1 MPKFSIRYPYL
12 IIVICLMVCVLGVA
26 SIVRMP
32 VDLFPSIKIPV
43 VVVATF
49 FSGMPPEQMEND
61 ITGPFERFFTLGSGI
76 EHIESRSLPGVSL
89 VKVYFQPGTNAD
101 AAVSS
106 ISNLAM
112 AQLRRLP
119 PGTLPPVVLKFDASS
134 LPVCL
139 ITLKGEGLNETQLRD
154 LGQFSVRNQVANVPG
169 ASVPQ
174 PFGGRFRQI
183 MVYVDPL
190 KLEAHQLSV
199 MDVVRSVNQS
209 NLILPAGDVKIGP
222 LDYSLYTNSQL
233 RDVDDINRVPLK
245 MVNGNPVM
253 VADVGYAKDGA
264 QIQTNV
270 VRIDGQPSVY
280 TPVLKQG
287 GDTNTIAVVDG
298 IRKAIS
304 NLLDVPKSLVTSVV
318 FDQSVFVKTAIENLI
333 HEGATGLL
341 LTGLMILLFLGDL
354 RATVAVFLSIPLSAF
369 ALFIM
374 LSFGDNSINSMVL
387 GGLALAFSR
396 LIDDSVV
403 VLENIFRHIELGESP
418 EVAADIGAMEVQ
430 LPVLASTL
438 TTAIVFL
445 PVIFLYG
452 VSRFLFTALALGV
465 VLSLCAS
472 YFAAMSVVPLF
483 CAKLIKGHKPHG
495 AREEPGEKPKS
506 LFGRF
511 NAWFNRSFHA
521 FLDRFDKMQNI
532 TLGRPAMT
540 VALIFCF
547 VALGGCATYYLG
559 LSYFPRTDPGQF
571 VINFKAPTGTR
582 IEVTEQEAAKVEN
595 LIRRIV
601 QPDELHLIVSN
612 LGTTADFSAIY
623 TSNSASHTGF
633 IQVALDEH
641 HKVGSYEYMDR
652 VRKAMKSE
660 LPELAAYFQ
669 SGGLVDAVLN
679 LGQPAPIDIQVSGS
693 DLSQDSAVATEIAAK
708 VKAIPGVSDV
718 LIPQDIDAPSLQL
731 EIDRLHSS
739 QMGLS
744 EQEVVGNVITA
755 LTSDQM
761 IAPSYWIDPK
771 NGNQYM
777 LTVQYPEP
785 YVKTLS
791 DLKGI
796 PLRSSDEL
804 NTTRLDAVAKVIPL
818 QAPTEVD
825 HFQLRRVIDIFVAP
839 KEEELGRIAR
849 AVNQIVHEIKTPEN
863 VRVNIHGS
871 VQSMNASFV
880 AFGFGLMLS
889 LILVYLILVAQ
900 FKSFMDP
907 FLILLAVP
915 PGLAGV
921 VFMLVLSGTTLNIMS
936 LMGVVMMAGIVVS
949 NSILIVE
956 FTHRLMEDGMEL
968 REAAQF
974 ACRVRLRPILMTSLA
989 TIIGLLPMALK
1000 LGTGSEAYAPLARSI
1015 IGGLLA
1021 SLMFTVFL
1029 VPAAFI
1035 LVYRRRRQHPPS
1047 PPEGSHEP
1055 QHGPRIPAEA
1065 LVIPVVVLSL
1075 CLLSGTARA
1084 ADPAPMHLTLEKA
1097 ESIALRHAPE
1107 IAQAYFSAAS
1117 ASQVVRE
1124 VRAGLFPQMMGNM
1137 IGVADS
1143 NTIGKALGLG
1153 ELIGNG
1159 NITHFGASGGLSNSG
1174 IYTRESNGIL
1184 FSQLITDF
1192 GRTNNYVAAARFNA
1206 LSAAQKT
1213 QLARAQVLL
1222 MADQAYFQV
1231 LEGNALIRVAN
1242 ETIVTRQLVV
1252 DLTNALVESKLRSE
1266 LDSSLAQV
1274 ALEEARLLL
1283 LQADGRQKGAQ
1294 ADLSAALGFRY
1305 PVSFILDD
1313 ETIKTPNEWAQLAI
1327 LIAEA
1332 MRNRPEAIA
1341 VRFRHDAALQNAIAE
1356 KKARLPVVS
1365 FLGAYGR
1372 TPAGNTAVQE
1382 TYAVAG
1388 VNVEVPILDGG
1399 RISARSSE
1407 ATLTANA
1414 VGKEVEA
1421 LEDQI
1426 ARDVNLAWL
1435 NVTIT
1440 RKRIEVTSSLLAN
1453 ATKAMELA
1461 KARYQS
1467 GLASFVELS
1476 QAELGMTE
1484 AEIQNATAKYEYQ
1497 IGLTALDFQAGA
1509 LKYVKPL
1516 PSVR

>member
-32 VDLFPSIKIPV
+32 VDLFPAIKIPV

-76 EHIESRSLPGVSL
+76 DHIESRSLPGVSL

-139 ITLKGEGLNETQLRD
+139 ITLKGEGLSETQLRD
-154 LGQFSVRNQVANVPG
+154 LGQFSVRNQVASVPG

-199 MDVVRSVNQS
+199 MDVVRAVNQS

-233 RDVDDINRVPLK
+233 RDVSDINRVPLK

-253 VADVGYAKDGA
+253 VADVGYAKDGS

-287 GDTNTIAVVDG
+287 GDTNTIAVVNG
-298 IRKAIS
+298 IRKAIA

-333 HEGATGLL
+333 HEGATGLV
-341 LTGLMILLFLGDL
+341 LTGLMILLFLGDF
-354 RATVAVFLSIPLSAF
+354 RATLAVFLSIPLSAF

-403 VLENIFRHIELGESP
+403 VLENIFRHLELGESP
-418 EVAADIGAMEVQ
+418 EIAAEIGAMEVQ

-438 TTAIVFL
+438 TTAIVFF
-445 PVIFLYG
+445 PVVFLYG

-495 AREEPGEKPKS
+495 AREEPEEKPAS
-506 LFGRF
+506 RWGRF

-521 FLDRFDKMQNI
+521 FLDRFDKIQNI
-532 TLGRPAMT
+532 TLGRPALT
-540 VALIFCF
+540 VAVIFCF
-547 VALGGCATYYLG
+547 VLLGGCTAYFLG

-582 IEVTEQEAAKVEN
+582 IEVTEQEAAKVEG
-595 LIRRIV
+595 LIRRII
-601 QPDELHLIVSN
+601 PADELHLIVSN

-641 HKVGSYEYMDR
+641 HKVGSFAYMDR
-652 VRKAMKSE
+652 VRRAMKAE
-660 LPELAAYFQ
+660 LPELSAYFQ

-693 DLSQDSAVATEIAAK
+693 NLAQDSAVAGEIAAK

-718 LIPQDIDAPSLQL
+718 LIPQDIDAPSLRL
-731 EIDRLHSS
+731 EIDRTHAS

-761 IAPSYWIDPK
+761 IAPSYWIDPRT
-771 NGNQYM
+771 GNDYM

-796 PLRSSDEL
+796 PLRSAGEL
-804 NTTRLDAVAKVIPL
+804 NTTRLDAVANVIPL

-839 KEEELGRIAR
+839 QGEELGRIAR
-849 AVNQIVHEIKTPEN
+849 AVNQIIKDTKTPEGI
-863 VRVNIHGS
+863 RVNVHGS
-871 VQSMNASFV
+871 VQSMNSSFTS
-880 AFGFGLMLS
+880 FGLG
-889 LILVYLILVAQ
+889 LILALLLVYLILVAQ
-900 FKSFMDP
+900 FKSFTDP

-921 VFMLVLSGTTLNIMS
+921 IFMLVLSGTTLNIMS

-956 FTHRLMEDGMEL
+956 FTHRLLEDGMEL

-1035 LVYRRRRQHPPS
+1035 LVYRKRRGHPPTL
-1047 PPEGSHEP
+1047 PEGSYAP
-1055 QHGPRIPAEA
+1055 AHGPRIPAEA
-1065 LVIPVVVLSL
+1065 LVLPILALSL
-1075 CLLSGTARA
+1075 FLLPKTARA
-1084 ADPAPMHLTLEKA
+1084 KDPVPVHLTLQQA

-1107 IAQAYFSAAS
+1107 IAQAFFNAAS
-1117 ASQVVRE
+1117 AGQAVRE
-1124 VRAGLFPQMMGNM
+1124 VRAGLFPQVSGNVT
-1137 IGVADS
+1137 GVADTNEISRTLGFGPLAS
-1143 NTIGKALGLG
+1143 NTTRI
-1153 ELIGNG
+1153 
-1159 NITHFGASGGLSNSG
+1159 GASGGLNNSG
-1174 IYTRESNGIL
+1174 VYSRESNGIVV
-1184 FSQLITDF
+1184 SQLLTDF
-1192 GRTNNYVAAARFNA
+1192 GRTRNYVEAARLNA
-1206 LSAAQKT
+1206 LSAEQKT
-1213 QLARAQVLL
+1213 QLVRAQVLL
-1222 MADQAYFQV
+1222 MADQAYFQA
-1231 LEGNALIRVAN
+1231 LEGGALVRVAN
-1242 ETIVTRQLVV
+1242 ETISTRQVVV
-1252 DLTNALVESKLRSE
+1252 DLTDALVESKLKSE
-1266 LDSSLAQV
+1266 LDSSLARV

-1283 LQADGRQKGAQ
+1283 LQADAKQKGAQ
-1294 ADLSAALGFRY
+1294 ADLSAALGFRD
-1305 PVSFILDD
+1305 PRQFTLDD
-1313 ETIKTPNEWAQLAI
+1313 DSIKTPNEQAQLAI
-1327 LIAEA
+1327 LLAEA
-1332 MRNRPEAIA
+1332 LRNRPEAIA
-1341 VRFRHDAALQNAIAE
+1341 VRFRRDAALQNAIAE

-1365 FLGAYGR
+1365 FMGAYGR
-1372 TPAGNTAVQE
+1372 TPAGDDQVRE
-1382 TYAVAG
+1382 TYAAAG
-1388 VNVEVPILDGG
+1388 VNVEIPILDGG

-1407 ATLTANA
+1407 ATLNA
-1414 VGKEVEA
+1414 SAIGKEVEA

-1440 RKRIEVTSSLLAN
+1440 RKKIEVTASLLSSAS
-1453 ATKAMELA
+1453 KAMELA

-1467 GLASFVELS
+1467 GVASFVELS
-1476 QAELGMTE
+1476 QAELGMTQ
-1484 AEIQNATAKYEYQ
+1484 AEIENATARYEYQ
-1497 IGLTALDFQAGA
+1497 IGLTNLDFQTGA
-1509 LKYVKPL
+1509 LKFVKPL
-1516 PSVR
+1516 PAIR